1 MNNQFKKTRLQLT
14 AQYLVILMIVSTIF
28 SVVVYVSLN
37 AELLR
42 SARREQQKVVA
53 QNLNINLPKPLPD
66 PKDLPRELVDPPLN
80 AEIKQTYV
88 TSRNVLLLQL
98 LLANILVLG
107 LSTLASYVLAGKTLK
122 PIEDMIDD
130 QKKFISNASHELR
143 TPLTT
148 LKTAIEVTLKMGP
161 VSYDRIKEILESNLE
176 DVNNLET
183 LTNNLL
189 TIEKYQR
196 GLEKQ
201 RFTQLALDKLVQECI
216 LQITPKAKSSRIKI
230 ITKISPIQICGDR
243 QSLMEMVNNLLDNA
257 IKYNRTHGKI
267 FVNLYAQHNHKF
279 LVIKDTGIGIEE
291 SDIPHVFERF
301 FRADNSRSKVETSG
315 YGLGLS
321 IVSQVAK
328 HHQARILVDSTIGKG
343 STFTV
348 IF

>member
-14 AQYLVILMIVSTIF
+14 AQYLVILMIVSSIF
-28 SVVVYVSLN
+28 SVVVYTSLN

-53 QNLNINLPKPLPD
+53 EKLRVDLPKPLPD
-66 PKDLPRELVDPPLN
+66 PKDLPKELVDPPLN
-80 AEIKQTYV
+80 AEIKQSYDN
-88 TSRNVLLLQL
+88 SRNLLLLQL
-98 LLANILVLG
+98 FVANLLVLG
-107 LSTLASYVLAGKTLK
+107 LSSMASYFLAGKTLK
-122 PIEDMIDD
+122 PIEEMIDD

-161 VSYDRIKEILESNLE
+161 VSYDRIKQILESNLE
-176 DVNNLET
+176 DVNSLET

-189 TIEKYQR
+189 AIEKYHR

-201 RFTQLALDKLVQECI
+201 SFTKLDLDELVLDCVNKI
-216 LQITPKAKSSRIKI
+216 KPKAEINKIKI
-230 ITKISPIQICGDR
+230 ITKVSPIQLSGDR
-243 QSLMEMVNNLLDNA
+243 QSLIEMINNLLDNA
-257 IKYNRTHGKI
+257 IKYNRSNGKI
-267 FVNLYAQHNHKF
+267 FVKLYAKDNNKC
-279 LVIKDTGIGIEE
+279 LEIKDTGIGIAK

-301 FRADNSRSKVETSG
+301 FRADNSRSKSGAGG

-321 IVSQVAK
+321 IVSEVVK
-328 HHQARILVDSTIGKG
+328 HHQGKILVDSDIGKG
-343 STFTV
+343 TTFIV